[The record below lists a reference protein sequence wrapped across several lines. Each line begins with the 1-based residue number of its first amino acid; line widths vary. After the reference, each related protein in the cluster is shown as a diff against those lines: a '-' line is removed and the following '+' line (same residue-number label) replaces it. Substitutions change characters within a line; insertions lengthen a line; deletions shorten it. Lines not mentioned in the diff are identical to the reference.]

1 MDSELKTQNR
11 QHLHELL
18 DQACDQCREGEFV
31 ASHFVSLC
39 LQELTY
45 TNLRTVNKLQSM
57 EYEYE
62 TVRKWLEQISNPPN

>member
-1 MDSELKTQNR
+1 MDSELKKQNR

-18 DQACDQCREGEFV
+18 DQACDQCRECEFV

-45 TNLRTVNKLQSM
+45 TNLRTVNKLQAM

-62 TVRKWLEQISNPPN
+62 TVRKWLEQISNSPN